1 VGLLDV
7 NVPELASPVDECL
20 VLGAV
25 VQFADGVAAEFSR
38 VQFLTDGR
46 LRAELDCPVYL
57 PAVGDSVKRKLLV
70 SVTERTFFAAGSWLS
85 VDPAPLGV
93 LVVTV
98 DNGDSTMIKAGVI
111 RREANI
117 AAREW
122 IADQVEK
129 EKTRS
134 QGKCQLA
141 VSPEVLPAQ
150 DIVDVEYQEWRIGP
164 DAYNGREQ
172 IGKFVFRWLLPD
184 GYVRPLRER
193 AQIAPFVE
201 PGPSTACA
209 F

>member
-1 VGLLDV
+1 
-7 NVPELASPVDECL
+7 
-20 VLGAV
+20 
-25 VQFADGVAAEFSR
+25 

-46 LRAELDCPVYL
+46 LLAELDCPVYL
-57 PAVGDSVKRKLLV
+57 PVGDGSIKRKLLG
-70 SVTERTFFAAGSWLS
+70 SVTERTFFASGSWVS

-98 DNGDSTMIKAGVI
+98 DNGHGTMIKAGVS

-134 QGKCQLA
+134 RGTCQL
-141 VSPEVLPAQ
+141 VFSPEVMPAQ

-172 IGKFVFRWLLPD
+172 VGKFVFRWLTPD
-184 GYVRPLRER
+184 GQGRPLRER
-193 AQIAPFVE
+193 AQIAPFGE
-201 PGPSTACA
+201 PGPSTARA